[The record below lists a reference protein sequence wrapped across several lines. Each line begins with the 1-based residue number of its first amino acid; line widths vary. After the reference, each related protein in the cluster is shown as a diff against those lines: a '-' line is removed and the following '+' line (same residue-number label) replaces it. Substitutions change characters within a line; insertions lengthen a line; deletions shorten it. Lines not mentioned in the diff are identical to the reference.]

1 MHLMALTACITC
13 CYTRR
18 PCRHILATRMHLIA
32 SACLCVAPVSVLH
45 KGKDQVQSIT
55 EHARTRLSMPRMPR
69 QRYSYDSAIAM
80 TMLRALQLE
89 KRRPRQRYSY
99 DHRDPCD
106 NCDGHRGLDAARIIR
121 AEGLVL
127 FGVGGPRCAG
137 GLRRVY
143 HPAL

>member
-1 MHLMALTACITC
+1 MHHMLL
-13 CYTRR
+13 YTQTLS
-18 PCRHILATRMHLIA
+18 PHSRHTHA
-32 SACLCVAPVSVLH
+32 SDSIGLPLRCTGLCVAQGQRPGAEL
-45 KGKDQVQSIT
+45 
-55 EHARTRLSMPRMPR
+55 ARTRLSMPRMPR

-106 NCDGHRGLDAARIIR
+106 NCDGHRGLDAARTIR